1 MHRRL
6 HAQTLCAKRTRTLAA
21 QKRSEASNSCL
32 AAFNRGVTDEC
43 FDSCVAAANGAE
55 WHPGAR
61 PRDVYDQRGRP
72 CTSAQNWDHC
82 RAGYEAAVEQTRAL
96 FFAPEPEPEPEPEPR
111 RRLEEK
117 KAPVLEAATAHVK
130 DVGRGT
136 GAVEDVV
143 VVQYEGS
150 QVPLV
155 VREDQSSCRRGGGGR
170 RAAPPFTRA
179 RSGSWRRAA
188 PSMAPTGNRRE
199 AARPHLLG
207 RLRCRRRR
215 GGVGGRWAAPDVEEK
230 GGARSISPWSVRWS
244 SASARRP
251 CRRGRTAP
259 RPRRGTARSGSS
271 SRSRWGNCSRTARGG
286 RGGDPKVVRA
296 SAPTSLRLAMCGAV
310 HDTRNASVAPGR

>member
-1 MHRRL
+1 MKPGSRRRAAAPRLVPDDPHAVAAGSATTEAAMPLIKWLLLPALARAASHDMAAAVVREDPDAECRADCKTVHRRL

-155 VREDQSSCRRGGGGR
+155 VREDQSLG
-170 RAAPPFTRA
+170 AATSLA
-179 RSGSWRRAA
+179 RIWLTASPRPMVGASYAFGFQV
-188 PSMAPTGNRRE
+188 MA
-199 AARPHLLG
+199 
-207 RLRCRRRR
+207 CF
-215 GGVGGRWAAPDVEEK
+215 
-230 GGARSISPWSVRWS
+230 GAQ
-244 SASARRP
+244 
-251 CRRGRTAP
+251 RGRAN
-259 RPRRGTARSGSS
+259 GAAMAFRSD
-271 SRSRWGNCSRTARGG
+271 C
-286 RGGDPKVVRA
+286 V
-296 SAPTSLRLAMCGAV
+296 
-310 HDTRNASVAPGR
+310 